1 VERRYDMSFNG
12 HLDQET
18 LIRSL
23 DDELDE
29 QASARAADHIRVC
42 QLCRAGQ
49 EDLRRTMSR
58 FVELEAELYR
68 LDRPVQ
74 TDGLASGTQ
83 RMSLRARGISHV
95 LGAIAAAF
103 ALCSASFTLRAQ
115 QLTSEQTT
123 FFETHIRPVLS
134 DQCYGC
140 HTSARSGGLSLA
152 SREEM
157 LQGGM
162 SGPVVVP
169 GDPSKSLLMR
179 AVEQTGDLKMPQG
192 GMLTAAQIADLKQW
206 IKDGAYWP
214 AAPAKSAASAPAAGK
229 PFEIT
234 PQQRNF
240 WSFQPLHSTKI
251 PQVKDNSLVANDV
264 DRFVVARLEKEGL
277 KPAPVADRRTLLRR
291 VTYALTGLM
300 PTYDEVQ
307 AFERDKSPDAY
318 EKVVDRLLASPRYGE
333 RWGRLWLDLV
343 RYSED
348 NYRTPGFKTAPD
360 RTERF
365 PYAYEFRDWII
376 NALNQD
382 LPYDTF
388 VKAQLAADLMQGD
401 NSKYISALGMN
412 GLGVWHW
419 DANPAVVERSD
430 EWNDKVDTTSRAFL
444 GLTVACARCHNHK
457 YDPIPQKDYYR
468 LASVFASSNYHAYP
482 LVPQATAD
490 EYERQKKFLEK
501 KEAELEKFQD
511 DAAELLARTLFART
525 EEYMLAAWRL
535 GGNPT
540 LAVAEAAKAQALDA
554 EMLQRWVRF
563 LKKRPVNYPDLKLW
577 QAMVARHGTEA
588 EARELA
594 AKFHA
599 RAIEVVEIRQ
609 KLTEENAALKAARG
623 PKEGK
628 VDLLPNGS
636 KRVVADYGVPL
647 KGLERESGYLWKD
660 LFDEDLS
667 EYPLG
672 VDSYVNGTPPPGLF
686 VFRDEGLKKRIGPEF
701 AAHLKFLEDGIAAL
715 KQAMPPEYPFAY
727 GLADKKETEI
737 VKVELRGS
745 PYSLGEDAPPAFL
758 QVLSPPDREDYEGGS
773 GRLQLADDIVKSPLA
788 QRVIVNRIWRW
799 TMGTGIVSTPSNF
812 GMNGERPSNPEL
824 LEYLTAKFVDGGMSW
839 KKLEKEIV
847 MSRTFQLSS
856 TMPPDDAKANENI
869 DADNRLY
876 WRANRR
882 RMEAEGIWDNLLE
895 SAGELDFTKTAG
907 PSEAL
912 TDDMHHRGV
921 FGRVSRMT
929 PDVFQQT
936 WDFPVATLSSEGRLA
951 TNVPP
956 QRLFFLNSTVIY
968 KRAGS
973 LAKRVE
979 AAGKLED
986 QIRKVFEIVYQRDPS
1001 KTEVDTIQRLVL
1013 APVDIEENGSGTEAM
1028 KTSPLLSV
1036 CWAVLSSNEFLYVD

>member
-1 VERRYDMSFNG
+1 MLFNG
-12 HLDQET
+12 HLDQEA
-18 LIRSL
+18 LIRFL

-29 QASARAADHIRVC
+29 QARQKAADHLLVC
-42 QLCRAGQ
+42 ERCRAGQ
-49 EDLRRTMSR
+49 EDLRLTMSR
-58 FVELEAELYR
+58 FVELEAELCR
-68 LDRPVQ
+68 LDLRAQ
-74 TDGLASGTQ
+74 HNGAAAATQ
-83 RMSLRARGISHV
+83 RTSPRAPVISHV
-95 LGAIAAAF
+95 LVTIASAF
-103 ALCSASFTLRAQ
+103 ALCAASFTLSAQ
-115 QLTSEQTT
+115 QLTSEQVT
-123 FFETHIRPVLS
+123 FFETHVRPVLH

-152 SREEM
+152 SREDV
-157 LQGGM
+157 LQGGS
-162 SGPVVVP
+162 SGPAVVP
-169 GDPSKSLLMR
+169 GDPSKSLLIK
-179 AVEQTGDLKMPQG
+179 AVEQTGDLKMPEG
-192 GMLTAAQIADLKQW
+192 GKLTAAQIADLAQW

-214 AAPAKSAASAPAAGK
+214 VANVKSAAAAAATGK
-229 PFEIT
+229 SYEIT
-234 PQQRNF
+234 EQQRNF
-240 WSFQPLHSTKI
+240 WSFQPLQSPKI
-251 PQVKDNSLVANDV
+251 PEVKDNSLVTNDI

-277 KPAPVADRRTLLRR
+277 KPAPLADRRTLLRR

-307 AFERDKSPDAY
+307 AFEKDKSPNAY
-318 EKVVDRLLASPRYGE
+318 ENVVDRLLASARYGE

-388 VKAQLAADLMQGD
+388 VKAQLAADLMPGD
-401 NSKYISALGMN
+401 NSKYITALGMN

-430 EWNDKVDTTSRAFL
+430 EWNDKVDTTTRAFL

-490 EYERQKKFLEK
+490 DYEKQKKTLEK

-511 DAAELLARTLFART
+511 DVSELLARTLFART
-525 EEYMLAAWRL
+525 DEYMVAAWRL
-535 GGNPT
+535 DENPSLT
-540 LAVAEAAKAQALDA
+540 VAETAKAQSLDE

-563 LKKRPVNYPDLKLW
+563 LKKRPVNYPDLKPW

-609 KLTEENAALKAARG
+609 KLTEENAALKAVRG

-628 VDLLPNGS
+628 IDLLPNGS
-636 KRVVADYGVPL
+636 KRVVADYGAPL

-660 LFDEDLS
+660 LFEEDLS

-686 VFRDEGLKKRIGPEF
+686 VFREEGLRKRIGPEF

-715 KQAMPPEYPFAY
+715 KQAMPPQYPFAY

-745 PYSLGEDAPPAFL
+745 PYSLGEEAPPAYL
-758 QVLSPPDREDYEGGS
+758 QVLSPPDRADYKGGS
-773 GRLQLADDIVKSPLA
+773 GRLELADDIVKSPLA

-799 TMGTGIVSTPSNF
+799 AMGTGIVNTPSNF

-856 TMPPDDAKANENI
+856 TMAPDDAKANENI

-895 SAGELDFTKTAG
+895 SAGELDLTKTKG
-907 PSEAL
+907 PSEAF

-921 FGRVSRMT
+921 FGWVSRMT

-979 AAGKLED
+979 AAGELEN

-1013 APVDIEENGSGTEAM
+1013 APLEIVESGSSAEAM

-1036 CWAVLSSNEFLYVD
+1036 CWAALSSNEFLYVD